1 MNDKNT
7 HEISEEDV
15 EFEQYEEAEPVEQVQ
30 TSKGGSTGLVSLI
43 VLLVLLLG
51 GGAVYWLYDKLQS
64 SQLHAD
70 EQLQQY
76 DSKMSDLSTEVKA
89 SSSKVS
95 TIASEQ
101 QSSTNGFK
109 STLDALA
116 SKQTV
121 FSETLETIQNKKPK
135 QESDWVIAEVEYLL
149 TVAQQ
154 RLSLERD
161 VPTALAAMQGADTKL
176 RDLGNPN
183 LNGVREQLIKEMNA
197 LREVEDADISGMV
210 LYIADVTSRV
220 ESLPLKDFEVPT
232 LNDMKIPSKEE
243 ALAGDWKDMGLT
255 MWGDLIKMVEIKDQ
269 EVPDEI
275 LFDPELR
282 YFLHQNLQ
290 LELTSAKLSVLRRDS
305 GSMKASLTRVSD
317 ILQRYFDVEAA
328 PVKTVLEELG
338 KMESTDLKPT
348 MPEVTQALNLLKA
361 YKKTA
366 SQEDQSS

>member
-1 MNDKNT
+1 MNDNNT
-7 HEISEEDV
+7 NEISEDV
-15 EFEQYEEAEPVEQVQ
+15 EFDEVEYDET
-30 TSKGGSTGLVSLI
+30 TSKGKGGSTGLVSLI
-43 VLLVLLLG
+43 VLLMLLLG
-51 GGAVYWLYDKLQS
+51 GGAIYWLYDKLQAT
-64 SQLHAD
+64 QLRAD
-70 EQLQQY
+70 EQIQQY
-76 DSKMSDLSTEVKA
+76 DSKISELASQVEESTSTVTTMA
-89 SSSKVS
+89 SS
-95 TIASEQ
+95 Q
-101 QSSTNGFK
+101 QSNSND
-109 STLDALA
+109 LNANLEELV

-121 FSETLETIQNKKPK
+121 LSESLETIQNTKPK
-135 QESDWVIAEVEYLL
+135 QETDWVIAEIEYLL

-161 VPTALAAMQGADTKL
+161 VPTALAAMEGADNRL

-210 LYIADVTSRV
+210 LYVADVTSRV
-220 ESLPLKDFEVPT
+220 ESLPLKDFDVPT
-232 LNDMKIPSKEE
+232 LNNMKIPTKEE
-243 ALAGDWKDMGLT
+243 AIAGDWKDMGLS
-255 MWGDLIKMVEIKDQ
+255 MWGDLVKLVEIKDQ

-290 LELTSAKLSVLRRDS
+290 LELTSAKLSILRRDS

-328 PVKTVLEELG
+328 PVKTILEQLG
-338 KMESTDLKPT
+338 SMENTDLKPP
-348 MPEVTQALNLLKA
+348 MPEVTQALNQLKA
-361 YKKTA
+361 YQKAA

>member
-1 MNDKNT
+1 MNDNNT
-7 HEISEEDV
+7 SDINDMDEDAEFDQIESHEK
-15 EFEQYEEAEPVEQVQ
+15 

-51 GGAVYWLYDKLQS
+51 GGAVYWLYDKLQAG
-64 SQLHAD
+64 QLHTS
-70 EQLQQY
+70 EQIQQY
-76 DSKMSDLSTEVKA
+76 DSKMSELASQVEE

-95 TIASEQ
+95 TMT
-101 QSSTNGFK
+101 STQK
-109 STLDALA
+109 SRSDDFNNNLEDLA

-121 FSETLETIQNKKPK
+121 LSETLESIQNTKPK
-135 QESDWVIAEVEYLL
+135 QETDWVIAEIEYLL

-161 VPTALAAMQGADTKL
+161 VPTALAAMEGADNRL

-210 LYIADVTSRV
+210 LYLADVTSRV
-220 ESLPLKDFEVPT
+220 ESLPLKDFAVPT
-232 LNDMKIPSKEE
+232 LNDMKIPTKEE
-243 ALAGDWKDMGLT
+243 ALAGDWKDMGLS
-255 MWGDLIKMVEIKDQ
+255 MWGDLVKLVEIKDQ

-305 GSMKASLTRVSD
+305 GSMKASLTQVSD
-317 ILQRYFDVEAA
+317 ILKRYFDVEAA
-328 PVKTVLEELG
+328 PVKSILEQLG
-338 KMESTDLKPT
+338 NMENTDLKPP
-348 MPEVTQALNLLKA
+348 MPEVTQALNQLKA
-361 YKKTA
+361 YKLAA